1 MNDSTYGLRELM
13 RREAGPAMVPYMWDP
28 AAAAACIAAGEGAV
42 LRLSLG
48 GKSSDK
54 AGGPLETE
62 ARVLWAG
69 RKTYRITGPL
79 RTGMVNDLG
88 APALVEIRAGAARLV
103 VSLIPV
109 QYSALHRA
117 PLNPLR
123 P

>member
-1 MNDSTYGLRELM
+1 M
-13 RREAGPAMVPYMWDP
+13 RRGAGPAMVPYMWDP

-69 RKTYRITGPL
+69 RKTYRITGQL
-79 RTGMVNDLG
+79 STGMVHDLG
-88 APALVEIRAGAARLV
+88 STALVAIPPGDATIVVRLI
-103 VSLIPV
+103 SA
-109 QYSALHRA
+109 QYSAINSSSFHQSHTQPGA
-117 PLNPLR
+117 
-123 P
+123 